1 METTHSLPTHDRAA
15 PPAFTYGL
23 ACSAPS
29 EADRRKRLD
38 LLAIADQAEAMGDH
52 ATAKGVRYKA
62 DLLLKPSWIEDVR
75 NLVTTAGKNDLGTKY
90 FAGSAYTAAWYLLL
104 LNASGSIAATDTL
117 ATHAGWTESTPY
129 SGNRPQITFGTFAS
143 GSSTASPV
151 TISITGAATI
161 TGAGI
166 CSAASGTS
174 GILYSASNFAGPRTM
189 QAGDSLTVIPTV
201 SFS

>member
-1 METTHSLPTHDRAA
+1 MEIIKHDSN
-15 PPAFTYGL
+15 PPAFIYDLTGH
-23 ACSAPS
+23 APD
-29 EADRRKRLD
+29 EADRRRRLD
-38 LLAIADQAEAMGDH
+38 LLAIAAQAERMGDR
-52 ATAKGVRYKA
+52 ATAEDARLKA
-62 DLLLKPSWIEDVR
+62 DLLLKPVWNDEVR

-117 ATHAGWTESTPY
+117 AAHAGWAEATPY
-129 SGNRPQITFGTFAS
+129 SGTRPAIAFGTFAN

-151 TISITGAATI
+151 NIAITGAATI

-166 CSAASGTS
+166 CSAASGSS